1 MARLCHGVFPL
12 PMERDTVSV
21 RPKWLIVVS
30 VHTSL
35 RDRGLNKRISACKF
49 YKPDLRVFVLG
60 TVACGRDGHIL
71 TAYFCTGYIK
81 IVGSAK
87 GLPSIRNRSDG
98 SRGDLSKKITE
109 ELNQRIPKEP
119 EEQKVDVN

>member
-1 MARLCHGVFPL
+1 M
-12 PMERDTVSV
+12 
-21 RPKWLIVVS
+21 
-30 VHTSL
+30 
-35 RDRGLNKRISACKF
+35 
-49 YKPDLRVFVLG
+49 
-60 TVACGRDGHIL
+60 

-81 IVGSAK
+81 IVGLAK
-87 GLPSIRNRSDG
+87 GLPSVRNRSDG